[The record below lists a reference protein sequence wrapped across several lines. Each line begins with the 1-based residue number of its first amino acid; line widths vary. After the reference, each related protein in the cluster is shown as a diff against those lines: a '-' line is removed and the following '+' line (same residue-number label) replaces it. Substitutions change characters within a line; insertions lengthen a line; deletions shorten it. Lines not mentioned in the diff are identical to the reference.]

1 MLDASTFSEML
12 DYFQG
17 LEGTQYWVVV
27 PMVLLAGLA
36 LLAYG
41 GDWLA
46 DGAASLASN
55 FRVEP
60 VVIGITVVSIATSAP
75 ELFICLIAGF
85 RDEGDSL
92 VLGNIVG
99 SNLANIALILG
110 IAAVIFPI
118 GGRPRYYFW
127 EIPWLIFATATF
139 VWVCQKDIERYE
151 GIIMIGM
158 MIGYLVVTI
167 RLRSFFMKVLGLIYK
182 ILGILKDLDN
192 VRIGYFDE
200 LDEVEDRSTHSAWGL
215 VLGGTIALL
224 IGAQFLVDSAQSISM
239 TLEVNQGYI
248 GLTVVAIGTSLPEL
262 AAAVAA
268 ARKQQTGLIAGNI
281 FGSNLFNMLFVG
293 GVTATASPIEWDGT
307 LKKEIFLMLGVTV
320 LLALVFQ
327 RRRDGV
333 LEMGRVAGLLLI
345 LFYFGILV
353 YSGIN
358 LEAQAQ

>member
-1 MLDASTFSEML
+1 
-12 DYFQG
+12 
-17 LEGTQYWVVV
+17 
-27 PMVLLAGLA
+27 MVLLAGLA

-75 ELFICLIAGF
+75 ELCTCLIAGF
-85 RDEGDSL
+85 REEGDSL
-92 VLGNIVG
+92 VLGNIAG

-110 IAAVIFPI
+110 VAAVIFPI
-118 GGRPRYYFW
+118 GGKPRYYFW
-127 EIPWLIFATATF
+127 EIPWLIFATTTF
-139 VWVCQKDIERYE
+139 VWVCHEGIKPSE
-151 GIIMIGM
+151 GIIMIVM

-167 RLRSFFMKVLGLIYK
+167 RLRSFFMKVLGPIYK

-200 LDEVEDRSTHSAWGL
+200 LEEVEERTTHAACGL
-215 VLGGTIALL
+215 ILSGTVALL
-224 IGAQFLVDSAQSISM
+224 VGAQFLVDSAQSISI
-239 TLEVNQGYI
+239 TLQVNQGYI

-262 AAAVAA
+262 AAAMAA
-268 ARKQQTGLIAGNI
+268 ARKQQGGLIAGNI

-320 LLALVFQ
+320 LLALVFR

-333 LEMGRVAGLLLI
+333 LEIGRGAGLLLI
-345 LFYFGILV
+345 LLYLGILV
-353 YSGIN
+353 YSGLS
-358 LEAQAQ
+358 LETQAQ